1 MILLKQKAYVD
12 VVDLDGL
19 SPMHMLASMEESNDL
34 VIKRMMEA
42 LVNFGANVNLQA
54 KDGSTPLHLACS
66 KDRVPNAAYLCSMG
80 INTKIVNNAR

>member
-19 SPMHMLASMEESNDL
+19 SPLHMLATMEESNDL

-42 LVNFGANVNLQA
+42 IANFGANINL
-54 KDGSTPLHLACS
+54 
-66 KDRVPNAAYLCSMG
+66 
-80 INTKIVNNAR
+80 